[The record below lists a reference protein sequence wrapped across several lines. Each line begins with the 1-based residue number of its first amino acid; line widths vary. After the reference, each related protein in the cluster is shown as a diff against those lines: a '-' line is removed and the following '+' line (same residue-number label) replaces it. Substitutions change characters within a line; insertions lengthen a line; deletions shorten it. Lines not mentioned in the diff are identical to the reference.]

1 MSDEPNVTVTDRG
14 FQHMDPIPGT
24 YGGEVKVYESS
35 AASGPHVWL
44 NTWSYENPNTQSDRV
59 EATVHLRLVD
69 AERLRDQLSYLI
81 DNHYQVR
88 DDDPETQE
96 AVDAAP

>member
-1 MSDEPNVTVTDRG
+1 MANEPNVTVTDRG

-35 AASGPHVWL
+35 AAESPHVWL
-44 NTWSYENPNTQSDRV
+44 NTWSFRHPNTQSDPV
-59 EATVHLRLVD
+59 EATVHLALAD

-81 DNHYQVR
+81 RTHYQVR
-88 DDDPETQE
+88 D
-96 AVDAAP
+96 A